1 MPAEPRQIAF
11 DLSARAAQG
20 RDDLV
25 VSPANRAA
33 VAMIDRWPH
42 WPAPIVAIV
51 GPRGSGKTHLAEAW
65 RETSGAVALA
75 PGELG
80 GTGFE
85 GAVPPLLIDDADAA
99 ALDEAGLFHLLNAA
113 RAAGSHVLFTARQPP
128 AAWSVELPD
137 LRSRLRTA
145 VVIELQP
152 PDEALLAG
160 VITKLFADRQ
170 TAVEPAVVGFLAKRI
185 ERSLAAAA
193 AAVETLDKAALEKK
207 SRVTRALAATLLD
220 KSDGGREPP
229 SRG

>member
-1 MPAEPRQIAF
+1 MAKPRQIAF
-11 DLSARAAQG
+11 DLSARSSQG

-33 VAMIDRWPH
+33 VEMIDRWPD
-42 WPAPIVAIV
+42 WPAPVMAIV
-51 GPRGSGKTHLAEAW
+51 GPSGSGKTHLAEAW
-65 RETSGAVALA
+65 REMSGAAALA

-80 GTGFE
+80 SLRFE
-85 GAVPPLLIDDADAA
+85 GAVPPLLIDDADRQ
-99 ALDEAGLFHLLNAA
+99 ALDEAELFHLLNAV
-113 RAAGSHVLFTARQPP
+113 RGAGSHLLLTARQPP
-128 AAWSVELPD
+128 SAWEVALPD

-170 TAVEPAVVGFLAKRI
+170 TAVEPAVVEFVVKRI

-193 AAVETLDKAALEKK
+193 TAVDTLDKAALEAK
-207 SRVTRALAATLLD
+207 SRVTRALAATLLNN
-220 KSDGGREPP
+220 SEGADGASAPG
-229 SRG
+229 